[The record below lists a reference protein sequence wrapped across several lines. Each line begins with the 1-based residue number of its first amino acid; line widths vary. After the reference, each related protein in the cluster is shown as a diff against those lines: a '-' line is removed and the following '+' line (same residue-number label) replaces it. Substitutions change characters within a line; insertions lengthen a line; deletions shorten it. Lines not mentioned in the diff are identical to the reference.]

1 MMTDSEMLEKDKKE
15 FEKASEKEPYKSP
28 FPKDTNHLFTGYRKI
43 NYNYSKRNIISKE
56 KVLS

>member
-28 FPKDTNHLFTGYRKI
+28 FPKRHKPPFQRLQEDKLQLF
-43 NYNYSKRNIISKE
+43 KE
-56 KVLS
+56 